1 MLPLCRDLRTVQEL
15 MEDQSA
21 VLIGFAFHYFY
32 SIFGFRYWIVGQNM
46 GGYQSSSQPTHCLE
60 IVKNSI
66 AIFHRTRWFYAIMRR
81 DPLIGCGPYS
91 CPALSLLRIGT

>member
-1 MLPLCRDLRTVQEL
+1 LRTVQEL
-15 MEDQSA
+15 VEEDLSA

-46 GGYQSSSQPTHCLE
+46 GGYQLSSQPTHCLE

-66 AIFHRTRWFYAIMRR
+66 AIFI
-81 DPLIGCGPYS
+81 PLQ
-91 CPALSLLRIGT
+91 LSLSLVPPSQAAAFTGHGGSTEYACDA